1 MRSRQVSVVGLAT
14 MVIARDINACEQA
27 GFMLLPVE
35 KCALS
40 VWHETVSHEL
50 FTSEG
55 SFCERRDSLDSQEDF
70 MHHRFLWRLPLPF
83 TTWFFFTLWEMGGG
97 LPGHSGKPISWWCG
111 SWSPQMLQRYTIYR
125 SCEALS
131 MFFLFIPSRGGPRKQ
146 HLPRISISWRN
157 SMKNP
162 TWELQVDGD
171 KPFFLWRTFADLVSS
186 RPVLNPGRVGWDTR
200 CFSCWAGNGTCRR
213 PRHASWTRYSGGPV
227 EMQVCQS
234 LGGGFVHVCTLSFQS
249 KWRQVMLSQAK
260 CSFHVK
266 LPCCKDCSS
275 CWNLKT

>member
-1 MRSRQVSVVGLAT
+1 
-14 MVIARDINACEQA
+14 
-27 GFMLLPVE
+27 ML
-35 KCALS
+35 
-40 VWHETVSHEL
+40 
-50 FTSEG
+50 
-55 SFCERRDSLDSQEDF
+55 ERR
-70 MHHRFLWRLPLPF
+70 W
-83 TTWFFFTLWEMGGG
+83 
-97 LPGHSGKPISWWCG
+97 
-111 SWSPQMLQRYTIYR
+111 IYR
-125 SCEALS
+125 KLWSS
-131 MFFLFIPSRGGPRKQ
+131 FSVFSFLQGPRPWEATT
-146 HLPRISISWRN
+146 PRISISWRN

-186 RPVLNPGRVGWDTR
+186 RPVLNPGRVGWDTW

-213 PRHASWTRYSGGPV
+213 PRRASWTLYSGGPV

-234 LGGGFVHVCTLSFQS
+234 LGGWVCTLSFQS

-275 CWNLKT
+275 CWNRKT